1 MRKFI
6 TFILAV
12 LMLLSVTNTSLA
24 AYPEE
29 LRWLELPW
37 GVSFEEVNAIYA
49 LEKDMSVDS
58 ADLSIDSLYGN
69 GLQFVNKG
77 QAVVSKQAY
86 PLRGEMY
93 VANNRVYQLDLYF
106 AFLPN
111 EEGKIT
117 HDPASSAFY
126 AARYDISAPDNNMNK
141 EDLFTHYLDKLTF
154 MYGEPDL
161 TETIMQISKYGNE
174 YEVTTVHWYGAN
186 NTEII
191 LSFYPKGNVS
201 NSVYITYAIREG
213 DTWLQAADEAIDPNS
228 AIYKRLYCDCAGL

>member
-93 VANNRVYQLDLYF
+93 VANKKVNQLDLYF

-126 AARYDISAPDNNMNK
+126 AARYQIDAYSNYVNK
-141 EDLFTHYLDKLTF
+141 SELFTYYLDKLTF
-154 MYGEPDL
+154 MYGEPDM
-161 TETIMQISKYGNE
+161 TETTMQINHLGNE
-174 YEVTTVHWYGAN
+174 DEVTAVHWYGAN
-186 NTEII
+186 DTEII
-191 LSFYPKGNVS
+191 LSFYPNFS
-201 NSVYITYAIREG
+201 SWDFVYITYACRKG
-213 DTWLQAADEAIDPNS
+213 DTWLQAADEAIDPDS
-228 AIYKRLYCDCAGL
+228 ATYKRLYCDCAGL